1 MKNQNISLNEVKN
14 SAFLANASYGNV
26 GGDKKDDLPN
36 LGETITNPATNSSFE
51 VYNQA
56 DNDSSGFSA
65 TVFKDTSTGEYVI
78 AFRGTE
84 FPDEFSIS
92 KIAEFGKDAWNDV
105 KMPFGSNDQMDSAR
119 AYTQKMIKEILEK
132 DPNAKIIVA
141 GHSLGGTIAQQI
153 AYEFDEVQSAV
164 TVNAYGSARL
174 IKNQKNYDE
183 EKYKANENKII
194 NVVNLPDAIVR
205 MEEQYGNTYFL
216 NNNKES
222 IYLSDISHLSFSAGV
237 IPSFVA
243 VVYAEYLDH
252 SIDNN
257 LGYINELNS
266 LSQLTPLSGPVVRE
280 QMKYLNIPTNHIDA
294 YKQKQY
300 VDFAGALKYF
310 NEDGSVNFA
319 QFLADTANISLYQ
332 PYDPIALDLN
342 ANGKIDTLTLE
353 NGVFFDHNGDEIA
366 FKSSWI
372 SGGDGILARDINGD
386 NEINS
391 GAELFGNFTRLK
403 NGELAKNGAEAL
415 KDLDDNNDGII
426 YSNDKEFNE
435 ILIWQDKNS
444 DGISQKN
451 ELKTLREHG
460 IKSINLEFLDDNTA
474 LDKDNKQILIGSF
487 KISSSVNSV
496 KIST

>member
-1 MKNQNISLNEVKN
+1 MSQNNVKLNEIKDF
-14 SAFLANASYGNV
+14 AFLADKSYKTANGKE
-26 GGDKKDDLPN
+26 GQLPKAKD
-36 LGETITNPATNSSFE
+36 GIITNPATGSSFE

-92 KIAEFGKDAWNDV
+92 KITESRKDVWNDV

-243 VVYAEYLDH
+243 VGYAEYLDH

-342 ANGKIDTLTLE
+342 GNGKIDILTLE

-366 FKSSWI
+366 FKSSWVN
-372 SGGDGILARDINGD
+372 SSDGMLARDIDGD
-386 NEINS
+386 GKITS

-426 YSNDKEFNE
+426 YSNDKAFNE
-435 ILIWQDKNS
+435 ILIWQDFNS
-444 DGISQKN
+444 NGKAESG
-451 ELKTLREHG
+451 ELKSLSEHG
-460 IKSINLEFLDDNTA
+460 IKSINLEFLADNTA

-496 KIST
+496 KISA